1 MDKTIT
7 PTKEQV
13 INLLDAW
20 IRQRPGLEY
29 ANYGDLSS
37 YRAELRSITKD
48 LHDARELL
56 RAVEFSSITA
66 PALVDAF
73 RAFSGRLQIE
83 PVKDKPGEYR
93 LDYCTGQ
100 YWPTEYR
107 AAACAVLSRALW
119 DYHRADYTADDDHI
133 GDKLRAK
140 FRRMFGKGLQSRWL
154 D

>member
-1 MDKTIT
+1 MDTKLT
-7 PTKEQV
+7 PTRDQI

-20 IRQRPGLEY
+20 IRQRPGLEWC
-29 ANYGDLSS
+29 NYGDWKN

-56 RAVEFSSITA
+56 RAVELSSITA
-66 PALVDAF
+66 QEILSAF

-83 PVKDKPGEYR
+83 AANKAGEYR

-107 AAACAVLSRALW
+107 KAAAAVLSQALW
-119 DYHRADYTADDDHI
+119 DYHRPDY
-133 GDKLRAK
+133 DKYDQPGTKMRSM
-140 FRRMFGKGLQSRWL
+140 FRRMFGNGIARRWFN
-154 D
+154 